1 MTEEPAHDPHPDDWE
16 HPLVTRERARRQ
28 RAREVEARTKP
39 TSEAV
44 CRAAAVALDKA
55 HDHHPDDLVAMY
67 HIDVIRVEELIGR
80 ARDAIK
86 TYSRGYTLR
95 QRLLDAPPSSEI
107 DDATAKVKESMDR
120 ALRELERLFRS
131 DTVAEC
137 QRDSEAPALIRP
149 ADLRPPA
156 DWWQERASSRTTHEW
171 FRFTETTSF
180 RDPDPG
186 AAIVAAAEA
195 RSALLDNSRQEPP
208 KIVVGQATAFFT
220 MHGLP
225 LPQEVVEALAAAL
238 NRRAADRSFVNASE
252 AIEAARRATA
262 IWPPPKPEK
271 RPGEKRA
278 PQSDEPKYR
287 AVVLQVVR
295 WFAERGYVLPAEVFH
310 AVIVALG
317 LSDGRG
323 ALRQR
328 VRESVTPLPKPEM
341 RLAGLIVKGE
351 EFPWSR
357 WPSDDDAA
365 PVFEADIDDVEFL
378 RRERPAESRVGM
390 RKPDQFKAAVELE
403 ERKRLD
409 FGTEEDEDGELD
421 WDEGEDPSRQETSHR
436 LLARNLS
443 ASPNTIRALVASTAY
458 QMVVYTGVFWR
469 SRLSRQWRWR
479 RDDR

>member
-180 RDPDPG
+180 RVPDPG
-186 AAIVAAAEA
+186 AAIAAAVEA

-295 WFAERGYVLPAEVFH
+295 WFAERRDVLPAEVFH

-317 LSDGRG
+317 LSDGGG
-323 ALRQR
+323 ALRQK
-328 VRESVTPLPKPEM
+328 VHESVTPSPKSEM
-341 RLAGLIVKGE
+341 RLAGLIVNGE
-351 EFPWSR
+351 QFPWSR
-357 WPSDDDAA
+357 WPSDENDAG
-365 PVFEADIDDVEFL
+365 PIFEADIDDVEFL

-390 RKPDQFKAAVELE
+390 RKPDQFKAAVEFE
-403 ERKRLD
+403 ARQRLV
-409 FGTEEDEDGELD
+409 FAIEEDN
-421 WDEGEDPSRQETSHR
+421 DPTGQETPYR
-436 LLARNLS
+436 DLAEWIAEKFAEPVS
-443 ASPNTIRALVASTAY
+443 VNTVRAWVASAAY
-458 QMVVYTGVFWR
+458 QMAVYSQVFWD